1 MPHHRGPGLPA
12 AGLPLTAAQRGI
24 AAACLVDPSSS
35 DYVAG
40 DILRISAAGGT
51 AREADGTCSG
61 ASGQTAAA
69 IDHGQLHAACER
81 VLHETPWLSLHL
93 HGDAA
98 TGTLQPG
105 RPAAVMRH
113 PHDSLPGSD
122 ESQRWA
128 AALRLARTDVTAP
141 LDPSRDRL
149 TTVRVFALSDTEA
162 AVSLAVHHLLL
173 DGYGVHLVLR
183 RILRTYL
190 HLTGQAAAPRPW
202 ADPAEAAAEEQA
214 YERSAAAAADRAYWA
229 ARPPRPGAAHS
240 FRLPRSAGAHPSDA
254 AGGRTSEPVRCRPD
268 VDLDALA
275 DSHSCSPLDLL
286 LAAQAVVLA
295 RWSGSRDVVIGVPLM
310 NRLGSPAAQAPTCTV
325 NVLPAAVHISPAATL
340 ASLLQEVGAQ
350 LRQLRAHSRFR
361 SAELLSLHGHLAAGT
376 QPTGTELNVK
386 LFGPLPHSPGLRTSI
401 TPLAEGPLDDVSIAV
416 LFDDAGPVL
425 SFTAPAGTAGEAVAA
440 LAAEF
445 TRVLASFATAG
456 DRLLGALGAEAAEAP
471 GPGAEAEQTP
481 AAEQTSTAV
490 QSAVTAQTTAA
501 ERSIAAA
508 SRVSPVPLLHD
519 RLRTAARQHPQRP
532 ALIHG
537 DSSWTHAQLYAEVL
551 QRTAALA
558 VHTAAAQPLILDL
571 PRSHDAVAWYLAAA
585 AAGRPAAPID
595 HAWPETRRQELTAGL
610 TAAAQ
615 TAGTPPPVRLTPQL
629 AQAWREEVRS
639 AFTASGAVGSPATS
653 ETPAVAG
660 SAATASGTVTGTAS
674 ADLNGWEASA
684 AAEWSRVRPTA
695 PAYIIHTSGSTGRP
709 KPVLIGQAALGR
721 HLHTVG
727 TALWSSGQRHTAALT
742 LPLMFD
748 GSWDLLSAVVW
759 GHTAVLIDHDTAL
772 DPRAC
777 VAAVQTHRATAVDT
791 TPTMLAAL
799 LDEGLLADG
808 HSLTHINVG
817 GEACPA
823 PVWERIAAARTID
836 GRPVQ
841 ATNFYGPT
849 ESTVDATRLC
859 STDLQDCAAAD
870 AVRQSAG
877 SLIGRGVEGTSTY
890 VLDAWLRPVPHG
902 VQGELWLAGEQ
913 LAHGYLGLPGLSAE
927 RFVADPFGPA
937 GSRMYRT
944 GDLVRMLPGGHL
956 LYDGRA
962 DDQIKV
968 RGYRIEPREVEAGLE
983 RLPAVRQAL
992 VRLVGAQLIAWVL
1005 TDSPE
1010 PEAAQLREAAAAI
1023 LPEHLLPAAVVP
1035 VTAFPRTA
1043 TGKIDPAGLPA
1054 PQAAAV
1060 GRRPDGPAETALA
1073 AAFRTVL
1080 HTGELGA
1087 DADFFR
1093 LGGDSITAIRLVAAL
1108 RDAGF
1113 TTSVSEVF
1121 AQRTLARIAANCV
1134 PARAADGPQPGSPGS
1149 LPAESPGSLPAESP
1163 GSLPVADPAAVDAVT
1178 ALLKS
1183 RLHPPKGSHRS

>member
-1 MPHHRGPGLPA
+1 M
-12 AGLPLTAAQRGI
+12 
-24 AAACLVDPSSS
+24 
-35 DYVAG
+35 
-40 DILRISAAGGT
+40 
-51 AREADGTCSG
+51 
-61 ASGQTAAA
+61 
-69 IDHGQLHAACER
+69 
-81 VLHETPWLSLHL
+81 
-93 HGDAA
+93 
-98 TGTLQPG
+98 
-105 RPAAVMRH
+105 
-113 PHDSLPGSD
+113 
-122 ESQRWA
+122 
-128 AALRLARTDVTAP
+128 
-141 LDPSRDRL
+141 
-149 TTVRVFALSDTEA
+149 
-162 AVSLAVHHLLL
+162 
-173 DGYGVHLVLR
+173 
-183 RILRTYL
+183 
-190 HLTGQAAAPRPW
+190 
-202 ADPAEAAAEEQA
+202 
-214 YERSAAAAADRAYWA
+214 
-229 ARPPRPGAAHS
+229 
-240 FRLPRSAGAHPSDA
+240 
-254 AGGRTSEPVRCRPD
+254 
-268 VDLDALA
+268 
-275 DSHSCSPLDLL
+275 
-286 LAAQAVVLA
+286 LA

-310 NRLGSPAAQAPTCTV
+310 NRLGSAAAQALTCTV
-325 NVLPAAVHISPAATL
+325 NVFPAAVHISPAATL
-340 ASLLQEVGAQ
+340 ASLLQEVSAQ

-456 DRLLGALGAEAAEAP
+456 DRLLGAEAPEAPVPCAAAE
-471 GPGAEAEQTP
+471 QSST
-481 AAEQTSTAV
+481 AEQTSAAV

-501 ERSIAAA
+501 SRSIAAA

-558 VHTAAAQPLILDL
+558 VHTAAAQLLILDL

-639 AFTASGAVGSPATS
+639 ASTASGAVGSPATS

-674 ADLNGWEASA
+674 AVLNGWEASA

-791 TPTMLAAL
+791 TPTVLAAM
-799 LDEGLLADG
+799 LDEELLADG

-968 RGYRIEPREVEAGLE
+968 RGYRIEPREVEASLE

-1010 PEAAQLREAAAAI
+1010 PEGAQLREAAAAI

-1043 TGKIDPAGLPA
+1043 TGKNDPAGLPA

-1060 GRRPDGPAETALA
+1060 ERRPDGPAETALA

-1093 LGGDSITAIRLVAAL
+1093 LGGDSITVIRLVAAL

-1121 AQRTLARIAANCV
+1121 THHTLARIAATCAPTASPGGL
-1134 PARAADGPQPGSPGS
+1134 PAGSPGS
-1149 LPAESPGSLPAESP
+1149 LPAAD
-1163 GSLPVADPAAVDAVT
+1163 PVAVEAVT
-1178 ALLKS
+1178 ALLQS
-1183 RLHPPKGSHRS
+1183 RLHSPKGPHR